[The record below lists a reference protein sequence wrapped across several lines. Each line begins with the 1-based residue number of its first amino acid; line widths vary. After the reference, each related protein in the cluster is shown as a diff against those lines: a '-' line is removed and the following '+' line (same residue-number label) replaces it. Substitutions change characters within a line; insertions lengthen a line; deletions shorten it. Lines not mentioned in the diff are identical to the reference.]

1 MTPEEEIQRAGEAQ
15 SILRNQLF
23 KEAVKE
29 VREAIITGIE
39 RSAFTDEKTR
49 EKLSQQL
56 VSLTAVVN
64 KLQSHME
71 SGKLAEETIRRQTM
85 GERIKK
91 AVNW

>member
-1 MTPEEEIQRAGEAQ
+1 LTPEDEIQRAGEAQ
-15 SILRNQLF
+15 SILRNPLF
-23 KEAVKE
+23 KEAVRE

-71 SGKLAEETIRRQTM
+71 TGKLAEETLKQNSIRD
-85 GERIKK
+85 RIKQ

>member
-1 MTPEEEIQRAGEAQ
+1 VTPDEEIGRAAEARF
-15 SILRNQLF
+15 ILDNNLF

-71 SGKLAEETIRRQTM
+71 TGKLAEESIKRR
-85 GERIKK
+85 R
-91 AVNW
+91 ASA

>member
-1 MTPEEEIQRAGEAQ
+1 LAPEEEIGRAAEARF
-15 SILRNQLF
+15 ILENNLF

-49 EKLSQQL
+49 EKLAQQL

-71 SGKLAEETIRRQTM
+71 TGKFAEESIRQQSIR
-85 GERIKK
+85 ERVK
-91 AVNW
+91 AAIG